1 MHFAKLDDSPMF
13 RKQIQCLE
21 ESAES
26 LRERSL
32 KFYKG
37 CRKYTEGLG
46 EAYDGDIAFASALET
61 FGGGHN
67 DPISVAFGGAV
78 MTKFTIALREI
89 GTYKE
94 VLRSQV
100 EHMLNDRL
108 LQFVNIDLHE
118 VKEARKHFDKASL
131 LYDQAREKFL
141 SLRKGTRT
149 DVATVL
155 EEELHNA
162 RSTFEQARFNL
173 VTALSNVEAKK
184 RFEFL
189 EAVSGTMDAHLRYFK
204 QGYELLH
211 QMEPYINQVLT
222 YAQQSRERSNY
233 EQAALN
239 ERMQEYKRQ
248 VDRESRWSFNGSNG
262 SPNGDGI
269 QTIGRSSHKMIEAVM
284 QSAAK
289 GKVQTIRQGYLSK
302 RSSNLRGDWKRRFF
316 VLDSR
321 GMLYYYRKQCS
332 KPSGSSGQLSSQ
344 RNSSELGS
352 GFLSRWLSSHYHG
365 GVHDEKSVAH
375 HTVNLLTS
383 TIKIDADQSDL
394 RFCFRIISP
403 TKNYT
408 LQAESAMDQMDWIEK
423 ITGVIASLLSSQV
436 PERCLIASPMGS
448 GHHRSASESSS
459 FESSD
464 LDHSAVEEYTSERNH
479 ATAHLDRPSRS
490 SQQQRSCLKSE
501 KPIDVLRRVC
511 GNDKCADCGASEPD
525 WASLNLGVLVCIE
538 CSGVHRNLG
547 VHISKVRSLTLDV
560 KVWEPSVISLFQ
572 SLGNA
577 FANSVWEELL
587 QSRSAYQVDVI
598 HTGLNKPN
606 KPQVLF
612 INKPCHSDT
621 LSVKEKFIHAKYA
634 EKLFVRKP
642 KENQYAHLMVQ
653 QIWEG
658 VRANDKKAVYRQIV
672 NSEVDVNAVYYEQT
686 CSSSLTLAKVILLQE
701 QTSLNQNSRYS
712 AGNSLNQPSTS
723 SLNLAGTRECETL
736 EDLEGCTL
744 LHLACETADIG
755 MLELLLQYGANI
767 NATDL
772 RGQTPLHRCILRG
785 KTAVARLLLSRGADP
800 RSVDR
805 EGKTLISHAVQS
817 NFDDSEI
824 LAVLTNSSR

>member
-1 MHFAKLDDSPMF
+1 MVSKTLFDELHDSPMF
-13 RKQIQCLE
+13 RTQIQSME
-21 ESAES
+21 ENAES

-46 EAYDGDIAFASALET
+46 EGYDGDIAFASALEA

-67 DPISVAFGGAV
+67 DSISKAFGGPV
-78 MTKFTIALREI
+78 MAKFTIALREI

-100 EHMLNDRL
+100 EHILNDRL
-108 LQFVNIDLHE
+108 LQFINIDLFE
-118 VKEARKHFDKASL
+118 VKEARKRFDKASL

-141 SLRKGTRT
+141 SMKKGTKT
-149 DVATVL
+149 DVANLL
-155 EEELHNA
+155 EEELYNA
-162 RSTFEQARFNL
+162 RSSFEQARFNL
-173 VTALSNVEAKK
+173 ITALSNVEAIK

-222 YAQQSRERSNY
+222 YAKQSRERSNY

-248 VDRESRWSFNGSNG
+248 IDRESRLSSNGSNT
-262 SPNGDGI
+262 SPTGDGI
-269 QTIGRSSHKMIEAVM
+269 QAIGRSSHKMIEAVM

-332 KPSGSSGQLSSQ
+332 KSSGSASHLSGQ

-352 GFLSRWLSSHYHG
+352 GLLSRWLSSHYHG

-383 TIKIDADQSDL
+383 TIKVDADQSDL

-408 LQAESAMDQMDWIEK
+408 LQAESALDQMDWIEK

-436 PERCLIASPMGS
+436 PERCSPTGS
-448 GHHRSASESSS
+448 GHHWSANESSS
-459 FESSD
+459 FESAD
-464 LDHSAVEEYTSERNH
+464 FDNNAIEDYTSERIH
-479 ATAHLDRPSRS
+479 FTAHHERPLRIVQHQRS
-490 SQQQRSCLKSE
+490 SVKTV
-501 KPIDVLRRVC
+501 KPIDMLRRVC
-511 GNDKCADCGASEPD
+511 GNDKCADCGSPEPD

-560 KVWEPSVISLFQ
+560 RAWEPSVISLFQ
-572 SLGNA
+572 SLGNT

-587 QSRSAYQVDVI
+587 QSRSAFQVDL
-598 HTGLNKPN
+598 TLPGLCKLDKPN
-606 KPQVLF
+606 LFLMGKPSHADS
-612 INKPCHSDT
+612 IAI
-621 LSVKEKFIHAKYA
+621 KEKFIHAKYA

-642 KENQYAHLMVQ
+642 KDNQFYLSVAL

-658 VRANDKKAVYRQIV
+658 VRANDKKAVYRLIV
-672 NSEVDVNAVYYEQT
+672 NHEADVNMVYGQAS
-686 CSSSLTLAKVILLQE
+686 CSSSLTLAKVMLLQE
-701 QTSLNQNSRYS
+701 QTSIDNCSR
-712 AGNSLNQPSTS
+712 NSLDRSSTS
-723 SLNLAGTRECETL
+723 LLNLEGTSGPQTL
-736 EDLEGCTL
+736 EDLDGCTL
-744 LHLACETADIG
+744 LHIACETADIG
-755 MLELLLQYGANI
+755 MIELLLQYGANI
-767 NATDL
+767 NSTDS
-772 RGQTPLHRCILRG
+772 RGQMPLHRCILRG
-785 KTAVARLLLSRGADP
+785 KAAFAKLLLTRGADAQA
-800 RSVDR
+800 VNG
-805 EGKTLISHAVQS
+805 EGKTPL
-817 NFDDSEI
+817 E
-824 LAVLTNSSR
+824 LAVESKFVDNEVLALLSDSNG